1 MAGAS
6 ESEIERV
13 YRLRYAAFGRGVL
26 PITGDWSLAADAV
39 QEGFARALRYRES
52 FAGGSLEAWG
62 VADRGAARAV
72 DPARAAAG
80 RGGRRVVRSSI
91 RPAASSPRPCGQPVE
106 DLPERQRLVVFLRYF
121 ADLSYA
127 EIADACEIA
136 EGTVAATLAKARA
149 RLEEALAGRVR

>member
-52 FAGGSLEAWG
+52 FAGGSLEAW
-62 VADRGAARAV
+62 VWRI
-72 DPARAAAG
+72 
-80 RGGRRVVRSSI
+80 VVRRALSI
-91 RPAASSPRPCGQPVE
+91 RPGPLPVAAAVDAFVDPSGGELADAVRAAVE

>member
-6 ESEIERV
+6 ESEIEQV
-13 YRLRYAAFGRGVL
+13 YRRRYAAFGRGVL

-52 FAGGSLEAWG
+52 FAGGSLEAW
-62 VADRGAARAV
+62 VWRI
-72 DPARAAAG
+72 
-80 RGGRRVVRSSI
+80 VVRRALSQ
-91 RPAASSPRPCGQPVE
+91 RPAPLPVSASVDAFLDPSGGELADAVRSAVE

-127 EIADACEIA
+127 EIADVCEIA

>member
-1 MAGAS
+1 MPGAS
-6 ESEIERV
+6 EAEIEQV
-13 YRLRYAAFGRGVL
+13 YRRRYAAFGRGVL

-52 FAGGSLEAWG
+52 FAGGSLEAW
-62 VADRGAARAV
+62 VWRI
-72 DPARAAAG
+72 
-80 RGGRRVVRSSI
+80 VVRRALSI
-91 RPAASSPRPCGQPVE
+91 RPGPLPVASVVDAFVDPSGGELAAAVRSAVE
-106 DLPERQRLVVFLRYF
+106 DLPERQRLIVFLRYF

-127 EIADACEIA
+127 EIAEACQIA

>member
-6 ESEIERV
+6 ESEIEQV
-13 YRLRYAAFGRGVL
+13 YRRRYAAFGRGVL

-52 FAGGSLEAWG
+52 FAGGSLEAW
-62 VADRGAARAV
+62 VWRIVVRRALSQRPGPLPVSASVNAFV
-72 DPARAAAG
+72 DPSGGELAEAVRAA
-80 RGGRRVVRSSI
+80 
-91 RPAASSPRPCGQPVE
+91 VE

-121 ADLSYA
+121 ADLSYT
-127 EIADACEIA
+127 EIAEACEIA